1 VSSYKEIERPLLV
14 DFHKNAVKIE
24 ANLSHLHEYT
34 PVADPKGN
42 RAERRRAKKL
52 SKKEEK

>member
-1 VSSYKEIERPLLV
+1 MSSYKEIERPLLV